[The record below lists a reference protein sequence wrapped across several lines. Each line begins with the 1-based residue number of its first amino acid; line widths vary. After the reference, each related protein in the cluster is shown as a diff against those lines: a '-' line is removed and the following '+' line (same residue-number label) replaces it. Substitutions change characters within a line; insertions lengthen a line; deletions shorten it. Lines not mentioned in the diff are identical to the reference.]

1 MKNVCIKYFL
11 LISLCVIPLHISAQ
25 YSDGT
30 TGLLHTPSAEMQ
42 QDATFMVGGGFLNK
56 ELTPNTTPGAWSYHT
71 YNYYINIT
79 FFPCLEVGYTC
90 TLFKRSVGDLP
101 RKWRGQ
107 DRHFTVRLRVL
118 KEGQFMKYMPAVVLG
133 TSDPMTNFH
142 TPEAE
147 GNGHFN
153 KYYIAATRHFD
164 VRGGVLGVHL
174 SYLYNVRKKDKLN
187 GPGIGISYDLTAVK
201 GLRALIE
208 YDSKDFYIGVHY
220 KVISKLM
227 LQAMLQNGQYF
238 SGGLTFLLPL
248 RVKKTN
254 KK

>member
-1 MKNVCIKYFL
+1 MRYILSFFL
-11 LISLCVIPLHISAQ
+11 LLLFHPQLCAQ
-25 YSDGT
+25 YSDGM

-42 QDATFMVGGGFLNK
+42 QDATFMMGGGFLNK
-56 ELTPNTTPGAWSYHT
+56 ELTPNTHPMTWSYHT
-71 YNYYINIT
+71 FNYYINVT
-79 FFPCLEVGYTC
+79 FFPFLEVGYIC
-90 TLFKRSVGDLP
+90 TPFKRSVGDLP

-107 DRHFTVRLRVL
+107 DRHFAVRLRVL
-118 KEGQFMKYMPAVVLG
+118 KEGQFWKYMPAMVLG
-133 TSDPMTNFH
+133 TSDPFTTFQKSA
-142 TPEAE
+142 TPGAD

-153 KYYIAATRHFD
+153 KYYIAATKHFSIN
-164 VRGGVLGVHL
+164 GGELGVHL

-248 RVKKTN
+248 RIKKTN